1 MKFVKNTVLLEI
13 NTRKFTILVHQD
25 VTVDAKYSFHLMV
38 YSVLVVVLNYEKVH
52 ETNTMLEMMAII
64 NSDIRQF
71 HDLLICF
78 LQTQMQLRKLAIL
91 KFQYQLN

>member
-1 MKFVKNTVLLEI
+1 VRNTDLLEI

-25 VTVDAKYSFHLMV
+25 VTVDAKYSFHLLV
-38 YSVLVVVLNYEKVH
+38 YSVLVVALNYEKAH
-52 ETNTMLEMMAII
+52 ETNTMLKIMAMK

-78 LQTQMQLRKLAIL
+78 LQIQLLLRKPAIL
-91 KFQYQLN
+91 KFQYQSN

>member
-1 MKFVKNTVLLEI
+1 MRNTDLLEI

-25 VTVDAKYSFHLMV
+25 VTVDAKYSFHLLV
-38 YSVLVVVLNYEKVH
+38 YSVLVVALNYEKAH
-52 ETNTMLEMMAII
+52 ETNTMLEMMAIK

-78 LQTQMQLRKLAIL
+78 LQIQLQLRKQAIL

>member
-1 MKFVKNTVLLEI
+1 VRNTDLLEI

-25 VTVDAKYSFHLMV
+25 VTVDAKYSFHLLV
-38 YSVLVVVLNYEKVH
+38 YSVLVVALNYEKAH
-52 ETNTMLEMMAII
+52 ETNTMLKIMAMK

-78 LQTQMQLRKLAIL
+78 LQIQLLLRKPAIL
-91 KFQYQLN
+91 KFQYQSSL

>member
-1 MKFVKNTVLLEI
+1 VRNTDLLEI

-25 VTVDAKYSFHLMV
+25 VTVDAKYSFHLLV
-38 YSVLVVVLNYEKVH
+38 YSVLVVALNYEKAH
-52 ETNTMLEMMAII
+52 ETNTMLEMMAIK

-78 LQTQMQLRKLAIL
+78 LQIQLQLRKQAIL

>member
-1 MKFVKNTVLLEI
+1 VRNTDLLEI

-25 VTVDAKYSFHLMV
+25 VTVDAKYSFHLLV
-38 YSVLVVVLNYEKVH
+38 YSVLVVALNYEKVH
-52 ETNTMLEMMAII
+52 ETNTMLKIMAMK

-78 LQTQMQLRKLAIL
+78 LQTQMLLRKQAIL
-91 KFQYQLN
+91 KFQYQSN

>member
-1 MKFVKNTVLLEI
+1 MRNTDLLEI

-25 VTVDAKYSFHLMV
+25 VTVDAKYSFHLLV
-38 YSVLVVVLNYEKVH
+38 YSVLVVALNYEKAH
-52 ETNTMLEMMAII
+52 ETNTMLEMMAIK

-78 LQTQMQLRKLAIL
+78 LQIQLQLRKQAIL
-91 KFQYQLN
+91 KFQYQSN

>member
-1 MKFVKNTVLLEI
+1 MRNTDLLEI

-25 VTVDAKYSFHLMV
+25 VTVDAKYSFHLLV
-38 YSVLVVVLNYEKVH
+38 YSVLVVALNYEKAH
-52 ETNTMLEMMAII
+52 ETNTMLKIMAMK

-78 LQTQMQLRKLAIL
+78 LQTQMLLRKQAIL
-91 KFQYQLN
+91 KFQYQSN